1 MKKQRTR
8 KEDIV
13 VVGKPNAFKVVNGD
27 IGSALRLWKKYVK
40 ESGKTD
46 ILKEK
51 KEHIKP
57 SVLKRKNAELAKF
70 NQMVDTKNYKE
81 LNG

>member
-27 IGSALRLWKKYVK
+27 VNSALRLWKKYVK

-46 ILKEK
+46 ILKDK
-51 KEHIKP
+51 KEYVKP
-57 SVLKRKNAELAKF
+57 SVVNRKKRTDAEYTEF
-70 NQMVDTKNYKE
+70 
-81 LNG
+81 LNKKRYEQEN